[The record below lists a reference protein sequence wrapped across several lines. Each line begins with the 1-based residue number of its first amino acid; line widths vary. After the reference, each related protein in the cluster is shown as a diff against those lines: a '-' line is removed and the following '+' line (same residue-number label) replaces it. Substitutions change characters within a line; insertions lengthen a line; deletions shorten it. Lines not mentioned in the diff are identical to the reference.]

1 MRRLHSIL
9 VNPTLP
15 FENAK
20 RNLTKFIGYSQQGKN
35 SKFALRANF
44 AWLPN
49 RCETNPIVS
58 DFRQNRNDPNAK
70 TITRIV
76 TGVFSLINAE
86 IETHRT
92 KLRIGTTNSMI
103 PNVLA
108 QRYASPQ
115 MSNIWSAEG
124 RILLEREFWIA
135 VMKAQQELGLNI
147 SDAAIADYERVI
159 SQIDVESI
167 AQRERI
173 TRHDVKARIEEFND
187 LAGHEEIHKGMTSRD
202 LTENVEQ
209 LQTFRALELIAEKT
223 ATTLIRIGDRCR
235 QWRDL
240 VITARTHNV
249 AAQPTTFG
257 KRLAMFGEE
266 LHGSLTA
273 IEQLIGR
280 YPVRGLKGAV
290 GTQMDSLSL
299 FDGDK
304 EKVLQL
310 EQRIIKHLGIPKL
323 LGNVGQVYP
332 RSLDLAVVSCLNQI
346 ASAPSSFCKT
356 LRLMAGHETASEG
369 FAKGQTGSSAM
380 PHKMNSRSCER
391 VNGFRAI
398 LAGHLTMA
406 STLAGDQWNEGDVSC
421 SVVRRVMLPD
431 AFLCLDGLFETF
443 LTILNQ
449 MDVYEQVIAAENSH
463 YMPFL
468 MTTTIMMEAV
478 KAGAGRE
485 TAHHA
490 IKKHA
495 VATVNDLRTGSIEKN
510 NLMDRLADE
519 DDIPLNM
526 SQLESIMA
534 TASEKTG
541 LAAEQVSAFLSTI
554 AHVAESYPD
563 SGDYVPATIL

>member
-1 MRRLHSIL
+1 
-9 VNPTLP
+9 
-15 FENAK
+15 
-20 RNLTKFIGYSQQGKN
+20 
-35 SKFALRANF
+35 
-44 AWLPN
+44 
-49 RCETNPIVS
+49 
-58 DFRQNRNDPNAK
+58 
-70 TITRIV
+70 
-76 TGVFSLINAE
+76 
-86 IETHRT
+86 
-92 KLRIGTTNSMI
+92 MI

-108 QRYASPQ
+108 QRYASSQ
-115 MSNIWSAEG
+115 MNDIWSAEG
-124 RILLEREFWIA
+124 RILLERQFWVA
-135 VMKAQQELGLNI
+135 VLKAQKELGLDI
-147 SDAAIADYERVI
+147 PDAAIADYERVLPEI
-159 SQIDVESI
+159 NVESI
-167 AQRERI
+167 ANREKI

-209 LQTFRALELIAEKT
+209 LQTFRALELVAQKT
-223 ATTLIRIGDRCR
+223 ATTLIRIGERCK

-266 LHGSLTA
+266 LHSSLA
-273 IEQLIGR
+273 ALEQLIAS

-304 EKVLQL
+304 SKVLEL
-310 EQRIIKHLGIPKL
+310 EQKIIKHLGIPKL
-323 LGNVGQVYP
+323 LSNVGQVYP
-332 RSLDLAVVSCLNQI
+332 RSLDLSVVSCLNQI
-346 ASAPSSFCKT
+346 AASPSSFCKT

-391 VNGFRAI
+391 VNGFSVI
-398 LAGHLTMA
+398 LSGHLTMA
-406 STLAGDQWNEGDVSC
+406 SSLAGDQWNEGDVSC

-443 LTILNQ
+443 LTILSQ
-449 MDVYEQVIAAENSH
+449 MDVFEQVIVSENAH

-468 MTTTIMMEAV
+468 MTTTVMMEAV

-495 VATVNDLRTGSIEKN
+495 VATVNDLRNGVVEKN
-510 NLMDRLADE
+510 DLMSRLAADT
-519 DDIPLNM
+519 DIPLDQK
-526 SQLESIMA
+526 QLDTIMA
-534 TASEKTG
+534 TADQKTG
-541 LAAEQVSAFLSTI
+541 LAVEQVDLFLQRLDEVSK
-554 AHVAESYPD
+554 AYAQAAAYQPGS
-563 SGDYVPATIL
+563 IL